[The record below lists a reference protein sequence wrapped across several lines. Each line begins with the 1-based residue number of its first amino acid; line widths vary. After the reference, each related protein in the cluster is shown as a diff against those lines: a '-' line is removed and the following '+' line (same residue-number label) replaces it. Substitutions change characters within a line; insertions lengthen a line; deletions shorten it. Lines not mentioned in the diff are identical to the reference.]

1 MRAAR
6 KSTSRRGISVRLLRV
21 FGLTTATIIVAP
33 VGAQP
38 AAAASPSALQACAA
52 VVADAERL
60 ACYDRLA
67 GRVMPSVAAQGVRAP
82 APAATAS
89 PSPAAPA
96 AAGAASTAPAP
107 APAPAP
113 AALAPS
119 PKESFGSYQLEHPK
133 PQVVAAKS
141 LEAHVVA
148 LGRSQG
154 GYVTVS
160 LEGGAIWELDEE
172 DPLLAVGQSVT
183 ITRAALG
190 SYILRTP
197 SQRTHRVRRLH

>member
-1 MRAAR
+1 VRPAR

-21 FGLTTATIIVAP
+21 LGLTTATIIVAP

-38 AAAASPSALQACAA
+38 AAAAPPSALQACAA

-107 APAPAP
+107 A
-113 AALAPS
+113 ALAPS

-141 LEAHVVA
+141 LEAHVVG

>member
-1 MRAAR
+1 VRPAR

-21 FGLTTATIIVAP
+21 LGLTTATIIVAP

-38 AAAASPSALQACAA
+38 VAAAPPSALQACAA

-67 GRVMPSVAAQGVRAP
+67 GRVMPSVAAQGVQAP

-96 AAGAASTAPAP
+96 AAGAASTAP

>member
-21 FGLTTATIIVAP
+21 LGLTTATIIVAP

-38 AAAASPSALQACAA
+38 AAAAPPSALQACAA

-67 GRVMPSVAAQGVRAP
+67 GRVMPSVAAQGVQAP

-96 AAGAASTAPAP
+96 AAGAAST
-107 APAPAP
+107 APAP

-141 LEAHVVA
+141 LEAHVVG